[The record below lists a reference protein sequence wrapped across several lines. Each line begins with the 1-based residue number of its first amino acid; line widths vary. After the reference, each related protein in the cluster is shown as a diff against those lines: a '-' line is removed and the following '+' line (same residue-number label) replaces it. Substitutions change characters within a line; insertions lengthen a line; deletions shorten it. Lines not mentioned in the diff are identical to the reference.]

1 MLRNLQFWW
10 KWSKIALYERSTI
23 AADRV
28 VLVELTKQVPGS
40 ASTVRSPDQSS
51 FVELSYS
58 SYYSY
63 FFSDSYYMGQQ
74 MNSCTW
80 LTARSLSPEQ
90 KFYFNDIRG
99 CWAFQNIAPTLWK
112 TNESLNANSS
122 CSSLWFSKEN
132 LVSSSSAQRNINV
145 VVSLMCFLDYCTYTF
160 TAFLCILHDFEC
172 YTLHCLQFRFRTLYF
187 QMSDCTVYKV
197 KSAT

>member
-63 FFSDSYYMGQQ
+63 SDSYYMGQQ

-145 VVSLMCFLDYCTYTF
+145 VVTYVFPWLLHVYVYCFSLHF
-160 TAFLCILHDFEC
+160 TRLWV
-172 YTLHCLQFRFRTLYF
+172 LYF
-187 QMSDCTVYKV
+187 ALFAISV
-197 KSAT
+197 

>member
-10 KWSKIALYERSTI
+10 KWSKIALYEQSTI

-40 ASTVRSPDQSS
+40 ASTVRSPDQPS
-51 FVELSYS
+51 FVEFSYS
-58 SYYSY
+58 YSY
-63 FFSDSYYMGQQ
+63 FYSYYMGQQ
-74 MNSCTW
+74 MNPCTW
-80 LTARSLSPEQ
+80 LTARSPSQ
-90 KFYFNDIRG
+90 KFYMNDIRG
-99 CWAFQNIAPTLWK
+99 RWAFQNIAPTLWK
-112 TNESLNANSS
+112 TNESLNANLS

-145 VVSLMCFLDYCTYTF
+145 VVSLMCFLDYCTFTF
-160 TAFLCILHDFEC
+160 AAFLCILHDFEC
-172 YTLHCLQFRFRTLYF
+172 YTLQIRFRALYI

-197 KSAT
+197 INQSAP